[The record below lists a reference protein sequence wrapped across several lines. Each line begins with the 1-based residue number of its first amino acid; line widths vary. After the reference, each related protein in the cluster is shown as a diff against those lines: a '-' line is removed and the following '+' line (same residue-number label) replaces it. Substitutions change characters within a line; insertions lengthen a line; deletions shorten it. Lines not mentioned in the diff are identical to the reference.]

1 MVVLILNKFE
11 ACRSGKH
18 VKNLFSHEKFPEK
31 TPYTSESLN

>member
-18 VKNLFSHEKFPEK
+18 VKNLLSYEKFHGR
-31 TPYTSESLN
+31 TPYTSETLN